1 MNRSASSA
9 RAARARFAAL
19 LLVAAC
25 GGEQPAETAVPLQS
39 SGAEAEEQRGG
50 GMEITGTLGTI
61 PERKVHAALEPKL
74 GSFQRCFVQG
84 AREVEFIGGRMEF
97 YFRVAADGAVE
108 WVYPRSST
116 VGHRATEQ
124 CLLAA
129 AQSTRFP
136 APQGG
141 TGAEV
146 AWSFEI
152 DPPEDVRAPVQWQA
166 EDVQAVLSAQREA
179 LASCAL
185 GDGGLLVTA
194 YVAPGGQ
201 LLGAG
206 ASASSREAAD
216 AIDCALSAIAAW
228 PLPDPGSYAAK
239 VSFAVP

>member
-1 MNRSASSA
+1 MANRSLT
-9 RAARARFAAL
+9 AAL
-19 LLVAAC
+19 LWLCACAGEAAP
-25 GGEQPAETAVPLQS
+25 EPAAAEPT
-39 SGAEAEEQRGG
+39 SGAEQAVERRG
-50 GMEITGTLGTI
+50 GMEVSGLLGTI

-74 GSFQRCFVQG
+74 GSFERCFVRG
-84 AREVEFIGGRMEF
+84 AQQVEFIAGRMEF
-97 YFRVAADGAVE
+97 YFRVGEDGAVE

-141 TGAEV
+141 SAAEV

-152 DPPEDVRAPVQWQA
+152 DPPEDVRAPVEWQPTHVETVLA
-166 EDVQAVLSAQREA
+166 EQAAA
-179 LASCAL
+179 LESCAL
-185 GDGGLLVTA
+185 ADGGLVVTA

-201 LLGAG
+201 LLAAG

-216 AIDCALSAIAAW
+216 AIDCALAAIAAW
-228 PLPDPGSYAAK
+228 PMPDPGSYAAK
-239 VSFAVP
+239 VSFTVP